1 MLDHIEAV
9 VDRLFRVRAILHA
22 IAIVRLRANAIHPRD
37 LVPPWWPLCEG
48 SGGIRFI
55 IWIWKLDFK
64 LDLDIPL
71 NRGQRGHGP
80 YRSLDNLESPHHRSP
95 LELPEHVL
103 SWCMLTWNMWMWIMV
118 TDNWTHVTATMSRNT
133 CDFMANVPA
142 VSEQT
147 SNMHDND
154 NVMSVQNPQ
163 RHWHLMVNSRQVSV
177 SMVKTSVRSLA
188 PLQHAQSIKVT
199 WDPSQFRCQPC
210 PKLSVWLS
218 WHAHGKRTQSGT
230 IKSILWSFIV
240 KPAGQCANNSKNY
253 KTKTIKT
260 TQAKP

>member
-199 WDPSQFRCQPC
+199 WDPSQTQVPTVSQALCLAFLACTWQTNPEWNHKVNMKFHCQTSG
-210 PKLSVWLS
+210 SVRKQFQEL
-218 WHAHGKRTQSGT
+218 
-230 IKSILWSFIV
+230 
-240 KPAGQCANNSKNY
+240 
-253 KTKTIKT
+253 
-260 TQAKP
+260 